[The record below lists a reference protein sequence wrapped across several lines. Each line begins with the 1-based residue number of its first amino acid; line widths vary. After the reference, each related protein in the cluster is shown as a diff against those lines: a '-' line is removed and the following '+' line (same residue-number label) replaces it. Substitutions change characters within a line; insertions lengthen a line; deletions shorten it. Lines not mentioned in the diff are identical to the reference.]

1 VFFLQNVFSWA
12 ALVVRH
18 GEAAA
23 TAAVVADS
31 GVLVGALRP
40 AAVGD
45 SLGYNSDDPTAHFKP
60 AVEFVLG
67 TILDVEAATA
77 LCDEHASLRT
87 ATASVAVMRHTFRWV
102 VSPLPTLYSICQGKV
117 SMRAPSRAPPNKSIA
132 HESDTAPHESKRRYG
147 STR

>member
-1 VFFLQNVFSWA
+1 V
-12 ALVVRH
+12 VVRH

-23 TAAVVADS
+23 TVAVVADS
-31 GVLVGALRP
+31 GVMWGPLRS

-45 SLGYNSDDPTAHFKP
+45 SLGYNSDDPTARFR
-60 AVEFVLG
+60 AAGEFVLG
-67 TILDVEAATA
+67 TIHNVEVATA

-117 SMRAPSRAPPNKSIA
+117 SMRAPSRAPPSTTIS
-132 HESDTAPHESKRRYG
+132 HETDTAHHKSKRRYG